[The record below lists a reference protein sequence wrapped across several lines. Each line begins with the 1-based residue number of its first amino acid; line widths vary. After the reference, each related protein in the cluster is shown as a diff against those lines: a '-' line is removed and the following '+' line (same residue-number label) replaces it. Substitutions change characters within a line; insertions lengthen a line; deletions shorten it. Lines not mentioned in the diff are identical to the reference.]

1 MASETIKRINR
12 QTSIQTLG
20 VILLANIMLAFVY
33 YKTLYVRQAS
43 IDESILDSLSTD
55 NSYRICL
62 SNPQDAFLGLGYQ

>member
-20 VILLANIMLAFVY
+20 VILLANILLAFVY

-43 IDESILDSLSTD
+43 IDESILDSMSTD
-55 NSYRICL
+55 ISHRICL